1 MFNISKEEL
10 EEIVKDS
17 VETRQEILNLVE
29 NRLDRQIEVS

>member
-17 VETRQEILNLVE
+17 VENRQEILNLVE